1 MAITAFKRLQNKY
14 IPLTDIDQNYDILSA
29 NKVTGYSVNFPIAE
43 TCQPSK
49 VCAETCYGL
58 RGPIVWSS
66 SLTKHAK
73 NYVWVKKDPKGF
85 SKKLELECRKKLA
98 KDPQFFLRWNGVG
111 DLFPE
116 SSEALLHLNEA
127 IPELPIWCVTRIPE
141 AVPPLVNRKNVWI
154 HFSLDR
160 ESLDRKRTVESLV
173 KGVADNLFF
182 SYQADKDERLE
193 IIPEDIS
200 VLFFDAYTILATNLH
215 LQGHDSICPL
225 NLSAD
230 IANVCYECRRCF
242 NQKAVE
248 MRKGKVIP

>member
-14 IPLTDIDQNYDILSA
+14 IPLAEVDQNYEILSA
-29 NKVTGYSVNFPIAE
+29 NKVTGYSVNFPIAK

-73 NYVWVKKDPKGF
+73 NYHWVKRDPKGF

-116 SSEALLHLNEA
+116 SSEALIHLNGA

-141 AVPPLVNRKNVWI
+141 AVPPLVNRRNLWI
-154 HFSLDR
+154 HFSLDK
-160 ESLDRKRTVESLV
+160 ESLDRKRTVESLID
-173 KGVADNLFF
+173 GSADNLFF
-182 SYQADKDERLE
+182 SYQADKDEHLE
-193 IIPEDIS
+193 AVPLEIS
-200 VLFFDAYTILATNLH
+200 VLFFDAYKISLMNQH
-215 LQGHDSICPL
+215 LQSHHAICPL

-230 IANVCYECRRCF
+230 IANACHQCRRCF
-242 NQKAVE
+242 NQTAVE
-248 MRKGKVIP
+248 MRKKNVRA